1 MCSQYYCTMYT
12 VGMPVNNHNHVF
24 YRFSWQHT
32 SVISGESLA
41 TVTWDI
47 PSDAI
52 PGTYR
57 IQHFGYHKEL
67 ANSKYFRVFTYQ

>member
-1 MCSQYYCTMYT
+1 M
-12 VGMPVNNHNHVF
+12 VLDNI
-24 YRFSWQHT
+24 RFSWRHT
-32 SVISGESLA
+32 SVILGESLA

-52 PGTYR
+52 PGTYC

-67 ANSKYFRVFTYQ
+67 GKSKSQILKCPCISVLHTL